1 MKNKYICII
10 PARAGSKRLK
20 NKNVIKINRKKLFDY
35 TLEAALKCKKIS
47 NVVITTNIK
56 DLTDIKNKKIIFIK
70 RPSVLCKDKCSTESA
85 MIHAIKSLDI
95 LKGHNVVII
104 LLQPTSPLRD
114 FQDITKAI
122 KIFEKKNYDSLLSV
136 YLEKLYVWIK
146 DRKKLRS
153 QTYNFKKRGRTQDKK
168 PSLME
173 NGAIYISKINGFLK
187 YKNRLFGNIG
197 YSIMTKR
204 NSLEIDYAEDLKLLK
219 AFLK

>member
-104 LLQPTSPLRD
+104 LLHIF
-114 FQDITKAI
+114 FQFYITFN
-122 KIFEKKNYDSLLSV
+122 IFIYN
-136 YLEKLYVWIK
+136 IK
-146 DRKKLRS
+146 DL
-153 QTYNFKKRGRTQDKK
+153 
-168 PSLME
+168 
-173 NGAIYISKINGFLK
+173 
-187 YKNRLFGNIG
+187 NRIIICIFI
-197 YSIMTKR
+197 
-204 NSLEIDYAEDLKLLK
+204 
-219 AFLK
+219 